1 MMRTLIVAAAVML
14 WAANVSAEPSPQLV
28 LQVHQAVVQVH
39 VEDKHGE
46 HGLGSGVV
54 VAPDYVA
61 TNCHVL
67 ANARGVLAAQGED
80 NYFPVALKADWRHDL
95 CLLKFERL
103 PLKPITMGDTSQLH
117 YEQSVFSIGHSNG
130 SVAPIIT
137 FGKVK
142 AIYPLD
148 DSRVIRTSSAFR
160 MGASGS
166 ALFNDDGVLVGINTF
181 KSPGRNG
188 YYYALPVEWI
198 KRLIDGPEVA
208 LTATTESP
216 FWDVPEPQRP
226 YFMRIV
232 PPLQAENWG
241 ELGQLAAAW
250 SQQEPTNAE
259 AWYNLGLAEE
269 HQGKSTDAEAHY
281 RKAMEINP
289 QHAGALYELGLMA
302 SRQGNQAE
310 MHRVVTALAGLDGEM
325 ADELKQAAGC
335 SAQC

>member
-1 MMRTLIVAAAVML
+1 MMRTLIVAAIMIFGI
-14 WAANVSAEPSPQLV
+14 ANANAEPSQQLV

-39 VEDKHGE
+39 VEDKRGE

-54 VAPDYVA
+54 VARDYIA

-67 ANARGVLAAQGED
+67 ANARGVLASQGED

-103 PLKPITMGDTSQLH
+103 PLKPIALGDTSQLR

-130 SVAPIIT
+130 SVTPLIS

-142 AIYPLD
+142 ALYPLD
-148 DSRVIRTSSAFR
+148 DSRVIRTSTAFR

-166 ALFNDDGVLVGINTF
+166 ALFSDDGVLVGINTF

-198 KRLIDGPEVA
+198 KHLMDGPEVA
-208 LTATTESP
+208 LTATTEPP
-216 FWDVPEPQRP
+216 FWDVPEAQRP
-226 YFMRIV
+226 YFMRVV
-232 PPLQAENWG
+232 PPLQAEHWG
-241 ELGQLAAAW
+241 ELGQLATAW
-250 SQQEPTNAE
+250 TQQEPTNAE

-269 HQGKSTDAEAHY
+269 HQGLSAEAEAHY
-281 RKAMEINP
+281 RKAMGINP

-310 MHRVVTALAGLDGEM
+310 MHRVVAALAGLDDDM
-325 ADELKQAAGC
+325 AEELKQAAGC